1 MNKSKTP
8 LGETLWL
15 TEHHAMLEVTVFFTI
30 AMLLT
35 GQDAMPC
42 QCLSSSFGDPASI
55 KASLGAGST
64 TLMLAGLHADLRNIA
79 LTRLF
84 I

>member
-15 TEHHAMLEVTVFFTI
+15 TGRHAMLEVTVFFTI
-30 AMLLT
+30 AMLLK

-42 QCLSSSFGDPASI
+42 QCSSSSFGDPASI
-55 KASLGAGST
+55 KASPEASSST
-64 TLMLAGLHADLRNIA
+64 LILAGVHADLRNIA
-79 LTRLF
+79 LARLF